1 MNRWTRKLH
10 RWGALLTFI
19 PLALVIVTGL
29 LLQVKKQV
37 PWVQPPTMRGEAEG
51 VTISWNKI
59 LEVAK
64 SSPEAEVETWDD
76 IDRLDVRPSKGLI
89 KLQAKNHWELQVDA
103 NNGDLLSATYRRSD
117 WIEALHDGSFFHDAA
132 KLWVFLP
139 NGLVLLGLWFTG
151 MYLWWLPISVKRRKR
166 RQREQKSLDKSPANA
181 S

>member
-1 MNRWTRKLH
+1 M
-10 RWGALLTFI
+10 
-19 PLALVIVTGL
+19 
-29 LLQVKKQV
+29 
-37 PWVQPPTMRGEAEG
+37 
-51 VTISWNKI
+51 
-59 LEVAK
+59 
-64 SSPEAEVETWDD
+64 
-76 IDRLDVRPSKGLI
+76 
-89 KLQAKNHWELQVDA
+89 DA
-103 NNGDLLSATYRRSD
+103 NNADLLSATYRRSD